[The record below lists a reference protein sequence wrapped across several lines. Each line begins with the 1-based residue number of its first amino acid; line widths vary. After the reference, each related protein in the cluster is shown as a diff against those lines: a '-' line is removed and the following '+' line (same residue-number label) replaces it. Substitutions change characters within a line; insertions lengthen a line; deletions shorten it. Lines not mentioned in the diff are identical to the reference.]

1 MEIRYYKSILQSLEK
16 MEIDEVWLNNHLKK
30 LYDQLPQ
37 EKLSETFTEKKKDP
51 NSSSETENH
60 KQIFADD
67 DLYKKSWQK
76 LNSIHKI
83 LKVKEFINNLKM
95 DSEKDKIKLKDEL
108 VELIKDNNSQLNIQ
122 LLTNDNH
129 TLNTKDLFFEPT
141 LSNVGDKQILTMR
154 LKAGANEYLEYQYD
168 LKPKEYMVG
177 FNLRSQGLN
186 KVLNTSKPLDL
197 EWDLKTY
204 RNEKSINYENQME
217 LYFELPQIILS
228 LIHLN

>member
-16 MEIDEVWLNNHLKK
+16 MEIDESWLNNHLRK

-37 EKLSETFTEKKKDP
+37 EKLSETFTEKKKDI
-51 NSSSETENH
+51 NSSSDTENH

-108 VELIKDNNSQLNIQ
+108 VELIKD
-122 LLTNDNH
+122 
-129 TLNTKDLFFEPT
+129 
-141 LSNVGDKQILTMR
+141 
-154 LKAGANEYLEYQYD
+154 
-168 LKPKEYMVG
+168 
-177 FNLRSQGLN
+177 
-186 KVLNTSKPLDL
+186 KVLTK
-197 EWDLKTY
+197 K
-204 RNEKSINYENQME
+204 ENVKYDESNGKIISLPNLQYKDGK
-217 LYFELPQIILS
+217 YFYKNQ
-228 LIHLN
+228 

>member
-108 VELIKDNNSQLNIQ
+108 VELIKD
-122 LLTNDNH
+122 
-129 TLNTKDLFFEPT
+129 
-141 LSNVGDKQILTMR
+141 
-154 LKAGANEYLEYQYD
+154 
-168 LKPKEYMVG
+168 
-177 FNLRSQGLN
+177 
-186 KVLNTSKPLDL
+186 KVLTK
-197 EWDLKTY
+197 K
-204 RNEKSINYENQME
+204 ENVKYDE
-217 LYFELPQIILS
+217 LNGKIISLPNLQYKDGKYFYNQ
-228 LIHLN
+228 